1 MGLTIGVPES
11 GKKFEDQMV
20 MSLCQEL
27 QRQSEFRVYQPR
39 YTLRET
45 TFSGAHHQFDIVV
58 ANRDEL
64 VAVECKF
71 RTSAHIDQ
79 LFATLGKLVD
89 YRERPRGVFLTSA
102 KTVNDAMYYYAL
114 AHRIRLISPSL
125 PPIEY
130 MLHCTKKGTDLAY
143 RLSTLQDRI
152 VGDVPPQQVLVE
164 WKNSYI
170 RFQDEGYR

>member
-1 MGLTIGVPES
+1 MGLPVGVSES

-27 QRQSEFRVYQPR
+27 QRQSDFRVYPPR

-45 TFSGAHHQFDIVV
+45 TLSGTHHQFDIVV
-58 ANRDEL
+58 AHRDEL

-71 RTSAHIDQ
+71 RSNAHIDQ
-79 LFATLGKLVD
+79 LFSTLGKLVD
-89 YRERPRGVFLTSA
+89 YRKRPRGVFLTSA
-102 KTVNDAMYYYAL
+102 KTVNDAMYFYAL
-114 AHRIRLISPSL
+114 AHQLRLISPSL

-143 RLSTLQDRI
+143 RLARLKDRI
-152 VGDVPPQQVLVE
+152 VNDVPPQHVLVE
-164 WKNSYI
+164 WKNSYM
-170 RFQDEGYR
+170 RFQDEGYS